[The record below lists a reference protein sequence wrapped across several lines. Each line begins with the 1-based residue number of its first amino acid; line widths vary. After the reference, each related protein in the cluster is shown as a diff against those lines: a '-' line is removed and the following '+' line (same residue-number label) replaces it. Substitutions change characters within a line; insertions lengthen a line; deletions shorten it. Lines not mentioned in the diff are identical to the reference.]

1 MHTKYSPCSNIGEHA
16 YGIFVYIS
24 IIQEESFFHPAKY
37 PKKGGGAAKI
47 IIEERR
53 FLKNIYIILGGD
65 VSSWDTDSKNDGDL
79 LGVLALWK

>member
-53 FLKNIYIILGGD
+53 FLKKYILYWEAMFLYGTRSQKTMVI
-65 VSSWDTDSKNDGDL
+65 SW
-79 LGVLALWK
+79 VC

>member
-24 IIQEESFFHPAKY
+24 IIQEE
-37 PKKGGGAAKI
+37 KKGGGAAKI

-53 FLKNIYIILGGD
+53 FFLKIYIILGGD